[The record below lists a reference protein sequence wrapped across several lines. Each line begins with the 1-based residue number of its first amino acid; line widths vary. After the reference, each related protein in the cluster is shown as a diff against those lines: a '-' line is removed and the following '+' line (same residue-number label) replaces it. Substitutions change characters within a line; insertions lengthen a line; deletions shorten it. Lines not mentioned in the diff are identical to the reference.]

1 VRYFDGYLREK
12 LFTIYTDYQALATF
26 RIQQNP
32 KERKAK
38 WIVELKNYDFKAKH
52 WPGNDNNIAD
62 YLSQNSAPEPINYIE
77 DEQMYSKFV
86 GVVTYDEDG
95 I

>member
-1 VRYFDGYLREK
+1 MRKK
-12 LFTIYTDYQALATF
+12 LFTIYTDYQALATL

-32 KERKAK
+32 KERKVK

>member
-1 VRYFDGYLREK
+1 MREK

-62 YLSQNSAPEPINYIE
+62 YLSQNLAPEPINYIE